1 MKANY
6 KLNDYITIQVEA
18 EKLSALL
25 EEINSINNALK
36 PEPCGKCGKSEILP
50 RVREVDD
57 NKFYELQCQNSKC
70 MAVLALGVH
79 KESGTLYKKKMKTDN
94 KGKAIK
100 NEDGKAVYLPDN
112 GWLKWDKEKKQMV

>member
-6 KLNDYITIQVEA
+6 KLNDNITIQVEA

-36 PEPCGKCGKSEILP
+36 PESCGKCGENEIFP

-57 NKFYELQCQNSKC
+57 NKFYELQCQKC
-70 MAVLALGVH
+70 YAVLALGVH
-79 KESGTLYKKKMKTDN
+79 KESGTLYKKRMKTGS

-100 NEDGKAVYLPDN
+100 DDNGKPVYLQDN